1 MYHPRWRT
9 RGAWMCV
16 LLLGLTQLLGCGS
29 GGGSG
34 RRIVVTSLADE
45 PLPGR
50 AGLTLRAALDQA
62 EPTDTIVFDR
72 SLNGGTIDLTVVGEE
87 HTKLLGE
94 VYAGNAFSG
103 YEERDYGPSALY
115 ARKDVTMDA
124 SDLPDGITLRWA
136 GGDALKARVM
146 AVFGDLTMRNIT
158 VMGGHSEAVP
168 IAGGTQPYTLARGGG
183 LAVWGVAKLQRC
195 AVIGNRCTGET
206 GASRDRGTY
215 GGGIYANGLDLAD
228 TVVSGNAVI
237 GYGAAGG
244 GIYSVGG
251 ADRAG
256 GIGND
261 TKLERCTISGNR
273 VTAQHAYGGG
283 VFTLSGGP
291 TNLATMTLTNCT
303 VARNVVEDN
312 PDLPQ
317 AGQYYYRGGGI
328 YMGGGSLTLVSCT
341 VAENCVTGQAA
352 TFSNKP
358 NMGGGGV
365 AATIGNAHVVE
376 NVRVR
381 NCIVVGNTLNGESE
395 DWFAGS
401 ILGFYSE
408 GWNLFGKLD
417 FSQILVPVPEW
428 MDLNRKH
435 YPMNGDRDGVTL
447 AEALEV
453 GAAQTHPKAL
463 SVGVDPGMPAVLWY
477 PPAAAAV
484 DKVPTGRLAIR
495 FTRAGCTGYG
505 GPDDILLNHVLA
517 RVRAIYGAVLGQ
529 DFGAAMGDMTGVG
542 WHGPRETWPT
552 NAENAA
558 WIKFWRDLDVELGGR
573 LGMAGLAEQF
583 WQQIGTGD
591 IGHGMTMVA
600 ATDTISY
607 VPVNAD
613 QRGMSRPRGN
623 AVDIGAVER

>member
-1 MYHPRWRT
+1 MYHPRWGT
-9 RGAWMCV
+9 RGVWMCV

-72 SLNGGTIDLTVVGEE
+72 SLNGGTIDLTIVGEE

-124 SDLPDGITLRWA
+124 SDLPDGIALRWA

-146 AVFGDLTMRNIT
+146 AVFGDLTMRNVT

-168 IAGGTQPYTLARGGG
+168 IAGGTQPYPLARGGG

-206 GASRDRGTY
+206 GASRDSGSY

-261 TKLERCTISGNR
+261 TKL
-273 VTAQHAYGGG
+273 
-283 VFTLSGGP
+283 
-291 TNLATMTLTNCT
+291 
-303 VARNVVEDN
+303 
-312 PDLPQ
+312 
-317 AGQYYYRGGGI
+317 
-328 YMGGGSLTLVSCT
+328 
-341 VAENCVTGQAA
+341 
-352 TFSNKP
+352 
-358 NMGGGGV
+358 
-365 AATIGNAHVVE
+365 
-376 NVRVR
+376 
-381 NCIVVGNTLNGESE
+381 
-395 DWFAGS
+395 
-401 ILGFYSE
+401 
-408 GWNLFGKLD
+408 
-417 FSQILVPVPEW
+417 
-428 MDLNRKH
+428 
-435 YPMNGDRDGVTL
+435 
-447 AEALEV
+447 
-453 GAAQTHPKAL
+453 
-463 SVGVDPGMPAVLWY
+463 
-477 PPAAAAV
+477 
-484 DKVPTGRLAIR
+484 
-495 FTRAGCTGYG
+495 
-505 GPDDILLNHVLA
+505 
-517 RVRAIYGAVLGQ
+517 
-529 DFGAAMGDMTGVG
+529 
-542 WHGPRETWPT
+542 
-552 NAENAA
+552 
-558 WIKFWRDLDVELGGR
+558 
-573 LGMAGLAEQF
+573 
-583 WQQIGTGD
+583 
-591 IGHGMTMVA
+591 
-600 ATDTISY
+600 
-607 VPVNAD
+607 
-613 QRGMSRPRGN
+613 
-623 AVDIGAVER
+623 